1 VRQSGIDHL
10 VLATHDLDALGTFYE
25 RLGFKVGA
33 RNRHPWGTEN
43 RIVQFAGAFLELITV
58 GDGAD
63 IPAHAEGRFSFGAF
77 VRDYLAIQ
85 EGFAMLVLQSQD
97 AQADKSAFDKAGV
110 GGFEPFFF
118 ERKGVRPD
126 GTPVDVSFTLAFAH
140 DALAKGCGFFV
151 CQQHRP
157 ENFWNPVAQ
166 QHPNGASALSGVCMV
181 ADEPSDHAEFMR
193 AFTGID
199 EFSATSAGLRFETPR
214 GEIDVLSDAAFN
226 FDYGQM
232 VSGNKPRLAAFTVAI
247 PDLDG
252 LKARLS
258 GETIAFQSYKDSVV
272 VAASDAFGVVSRFIQ
287 R

>member
-1 VRQSGIDHL
+1 VRQAGIDHL
-10 VLATHDLDALGTFYE
+10 VLASHDLDAMGAFYE

-43 RIVQFAGAFLELITV
+43 RIVQFPGTFLELITV
-58 GDGAD
+58 GEGAE
-63 IPAHAEGRFSFGAF
+63 IPAHGEGRFSFGAF

-85 EGFAMLVLQSQD
+85 EGLAMLVLQSQD
-97 AQADKSAFDKAGV
+97 AKADKAAFDKAGI

-126 GTPVDVSFTLAFAH
+126 GASVEVSFTLAFSQ
-140 DALAKGCGFFV
+140 DALAKECGFFV

-157 ENFWNPVAQ
+157 ENFWNPIAQ
-166 QHPNGASALSGVCMV
+166 QHPNGASALAGVCMV

-214 GEIDVLSDAAFN
+214 GEIDVLSDAAFA
-226 FDYGQM
+226 FDYGQII
-232 VSGNKPRLAAFTVAI
+232 SGNRPRLAAFTVAV
-247 PDLDG
+247 PDLND

-258 GETIAFQSYKDSVV
+258 DEKIAFQGYKDSIAI
-272 VAASDAFGVVSRFIQ
+272 AAPDAFGVIIRFVK